1 MRPWLL
7 LAVLSGCAPP
17 PEVVYGEVHL
27 HQFTGGSHPAAF
39 FVAQPTPR
47 SLVQGD
53 SVLPSSPP
61 AAVRGECALTTTTCA
76 RCVPPAPV
84 DAGTIHVRGGT
95 QAPLIDLSFST
106 DQHA

>member
-27 HQFTGGSHPAAF
+27 HQFTGGSHPGAF
-39 FVAQPTPR
+39 FVAQPTLR

-53 SVLPSSPP
+53 SVPP
-61 AAVRGECALTTTTCA
+61 RGPPVAVAGECAPTTATCP
-76 RCVPPAPV
+76 RCVPPTPF
-84 DAGTIHVRGGT
+84 DAGTIHIRGGT
-95 QAPLIDLSFST
+95 QAPVIDLSF
-106 DQHA
+106 